1 MQLPFVTFCLLC
13 RTTTSLDAELPDV
26 STNEPIS
33 IHSWICPPNHT
44 SKAFSFLVM
53 ADDDGADG
61 SVMEEDNDNV
71 NNDNDDDDDD
81 DSDHAAEM
89 MIMDVELAPEL
100 YQTQSFFRQTRKRA
114 GRILK
119 SVKECYLRDDLGFGS
134 IYQKHA
140 AESSKEVET
149 IESVEALINIVVQN
163 NKKKKSQTN
172 PSHDEANAVT
182 DPTTSHAP
190 SLLVCDTNV
199 LLHNL
204 DVLERLVA
212 YQVMLVIPQTALLEC
227 KNQQR
232 VAYDRTVELIRSGAA
247 IFFPDIHHVN
257 TATTTSSSGNN
268 SSKSNTVKIVVNDV
282 NDARIRNVAKYL
294 SQHLKGSHIPVIL
307 LTDDVASRALAK
319 INDNVVAHSVQSYV
333 NELAS
338 PLLSDLVAQFHQH
351 GTDDQQDRHR
361 AHFPPHLTAI
371 EITKGIQTGKLHR
384 GIFRKLYAD
393 TAAVMIRQGND
404 RVSVTIPTHTD
415 QNRAVDG
422 DTVAI
427 QLHAITEWISTS
439 VIPKTTSVADN
450 DNDEN
455 TTAHI
460 APDTAEPTLADV
472 MNVKDVVT
480 LDDATERRPTGQVVG
495 IIRRNFGSHCGSIF
509 TTTTTAGTAGTA
521 ATTVSSG
528 SSSRQQII
536 ADHERDHTDGSS
548 TCIFFPVDDRKVPPM
563 IIRTTQRDRLLGQR
577 IVVAMDSW
585 PVDSLY
591 PLGHYVRTIGPA
603 GTKDVETDVLLQ
615 QHDIP
620 HAPFSAAVL
629 ACLPSS
635 NFAVQ
640 YTSDRMDLRHLPI
653 LSIDPP
659 GCKDIDDALHCIELD
674 NGNWQ
679 VGVHIAD
686 VTHYVKPGSAI
697 DLEASDRSTSTY
709 LVNKRLD
716 MLPGLLTTDLCS
728 LKGNVDRYAF
738 SVLWEVTPAAD
749 IVNVEFKKSVIHS
762 IAALTY
768 QQAQLLIDQPDDTND
783 IQGGAVKRLAR
794 LARMFRKRRIDAGAL
809 TLASPE
815 VKCAYTVI

>member
-1 MQLPFVTFCLLC
+1 
-13 RTTTSLDAELPDV
+13 
-26 STNEPIS
+26 
-33 IHSWICPPNHT
+33 
-44 SKAFSFLVM
+44 M
-53 ADDDGADG
+53 ADDADG
-61 SVMEEDNDNV
+61 SVMKEDDNDNE
-71 NNDNDDDDDD
+71 NDDNDDED
-81 DSDHAAEM
+81 DSDHEM
-89 MIMDVELAPEL
+89 IIMDVELAPEL

-134 IYQKHA
+134 IYKKNAQN
-140 AESSKEVET
+140 SNEVET

-163 NKKKKSQTN
+163 KTKKSQD
-172 PSHDEANAVT
+172 PSNEENAT
-182 DPTTSHAP
+182 GSCTSNAA

-204 DVLERLVA
+204 DVLERLVD

-232 VAYDRTVELIRSGAA
+232 VAYDRTVELLRSGAA
-247 IFFPDIHHVN
+247 IFFPDVHHVN
-257 TATTTSSSGNN
+257 TATSSSSGSN
-268 SSKSNTVKIVVNDV
+268 SSSSSAAMIVNDV

-294 SQHLKGSHIPVIL
+294 SQHLAGSHIPVIL
-307 LTDDVASRALAK
+307 LTDDAASRALAK
-319 INDNVVAHSVQSYV
+319 TNDNVVAHSVQSWV

-351 GTDDQQDRHR
+351 QHGSDDQSDRP
-361 AHFPPHLTAI
+361 HFPPHLTAT
-371 EITKGIQTGKLHR
+371 EITRGIQTGRLHR
-384 GIFRKLYAD
+384 GIFRKLFAD
-393 TAAVMIRQGND
+393 TAAVMIRQDND
-404 RVSVTIPTHTD
+404 RVSVTIPTSSTD

-427 QLHAITEWISTS
+427 QLHGVTEWITTS
-439 VIPKTTSVADN
+439 AAGTAIPKTTTVDNNN

-455 TTAHI
+455 NAAQI
-460 APDTAEPTLADV
+460 APDTAEPSLADV

-480 LDDATERRPTGQVVG
+480 MDDATERRPTGQVVG

-509 TTTTTAGTAGTA
+509 TTTAATA
-521 ATTVSSG
+521 AATDRSSKSG
-528 SSSRQQII
+528 RTSHSSSSSDQQRQKII
-536 ADHERDHTDGSS
+536 AAHERDHTDGSS
-548 TCIFFPVDDRKVPPM
+548 TCIFFPVDDRKVPPI

-585 PVDSLY
+585 PVDSSY

-629 ACLPSS
+629 ACLPLS
-635 NFAVQ
+635 NFAIQ
-640 YTSDRMDLRHLPI
+640 YTSDRLDLRHLPI

-686 VTHYVKPGSAI
+686 VTHYVKPGTAI

-738 SVLWEVTPAAD
+738 SVLWEVTPEAD

-768 QQAQLLIDQPDDTND
+768 QQAQLLIDQPEDAND
-783 IQGGAVKRLAR
+783 IQGGAVKRLAL

-815 VKCAYTVI
+815 VKCAYTVNGASIFSLTNKNCTSRPG

>member
-1 MQLPFVTFCLLC
+1 MQCGIDSFVDLPF
-13 RTTTSLDAELPDV
+13 P
-26 STNEPIS
+26 P
-33 IHSWICPPNHT
+33 PPNHT
-44 SKAFSFLVM
+44 FELFFFLVM
-53 ADDDGADG
+53 ADDDADG
-61 SVMEEDNDNV
+61 SVMKEDNDD
-71 NNDNDDDDDD
+71 NDNENDENDDDD
-81 DSDHAAEM
+81 DSDHEM
-89 MIMDVELAPEL
+89 SIMDVELAPEL

-134 IYQKHA
+134 IYKKNAQ
-140 AESSKEVET
+140 SSNEVET

-163 NKKKKSQTN
+163 KKNQKSQN
-172 PSHDEANAVT
+172 LSIEENA
-182 DPTTSHAP
+182 TSSNAP

-204 DVLERLVA
+204 DVLERLVD

-232 VAYDRTVELIRSGAA
+232 VAYDRTVELLRSGAA
-247 IFFPDIHHVN
+247 IFFPDVHHVN
-257 TATTTSSSGNN
+257 TATSSSSGISN
-268 SSKSNTVKIVVNDV
+268 SSSTAMIVNDV

-294 SQHLKGSHIPVIL
+294 SQHLAGSNIPVIL
-307 LTDDVASRALAK
+307 LTDDAASRALAK
-319 INDNVVAHSVQSYV
+319 TNDNVVAHSVQSWV

-351 GTDDQQDRHR
+351 QPGPDQSNR
-361 AHFPPHLTAI
+361 AHFPPHLTAT
-371 EITKGIQTGKLHR
+371 EITRGIQTGRLHR
-384 GIFRKLYAD
+384 GIFRKLFAD
-393 TAAVMIRQGND
+393 TAAVMIRQDND
-404 RVSVTIPTHTD
+404 RVSVTIPTSNTD

-427 QLHAITEWISTS
+427 QLHGVTEWITTS
-439 VIPKTTSVADN
+439 AIAKTTSVN

-455 TTAHI
+455 NAAQI
-460 APDTAEPTLADV
+460 APDTAEPSLADV

-480 LDDATERRPTGQVVG
+480 MDDATERRPTGQVVG

-509 TTTTTAGTAGTA
+509 TTTTTATTTA
-521 ATTVSSG
+521 AATVSSSSRTSH
-528 SSSRQQII
+528 SSSSSDQQRQKII
-536 ADHERDHTDGSS
+536 AAHERDHTDGSS
-548 TCIFFPVDDRKVPPM
+548 TCIFFPVDDRKVPPI

-585 PVDSLY
+585 PVDSSY

-640 YTSDRMDLRHLPI
+640 CTSDRMDLRHLPI

-686 VTHYVKPGSAI
+686 VTHYVKPGTAI

-738 SVLWEVTPAAD
+738 SVLWEVTPEAD

-768 QQAQLLIDQPDDTND
+768 QQAQLLIDQPEDAND
-783 IQGGAVKRLAR
+783 LQGGAVKRLAL

-815 VKCAYTVI
+815 VKCAYTVNGTSILSLTNKNCTSRPG